1 MSEGDI
7 DFYYRLLARI
17 KSDPRFFCEHVLRIK
32 DKEGNIVPL
41 VFNSAQEKVFSLFF
55 KQYIET
61 RKVRLVILKARQQG
75 ISTLCLA
82 LCLWFSF
89 VCLGNAGLE
98 GILVARKQSD
108 AKENIFSKL
117 AFMSRWLKQA
127 LPFLQIIPE
136 TTSFDVS
143 LGKTLSHLKGAWAES
158 KSENRG
164 GTCQFAHLTEVDLYP
179 DWNNFW
185 AGTSSA
191 IAPENSIVLIE
202 STGRGHNALWSMF
215 QKKESNGYEIVFIPW
230 FEQKEYAIEG
240 DELPV
245 LTEEQKLIQKTYN
258 LTDAQMRW
266 YAAKEDELGS
276 SVLMKRDYPCCLD
289 DAFAVDDDCSFF
301 SLTLIEEASRRAV
314 VKNDMPIILGIDPS
328 KTHDNTAMV
337 WRKGVSV
344 IRIRNLPPQGG
355 TAPLVKKVVEELSL
369 HPADE
374 IYIDAAGSSLSE
386 YLFKDYGIY
395 SKAINF
401 GGSADKNE
409 LYMNKRA
416 EMYARAARWLER
428 HKGSIPNDGE
438 FKKQL
443 SQIKYIPG
451 KPRLQLMDKS
461 LLPKSPDIADAFALT
476 FAGGLE
482 DWVNIGDFNIDLDV
496 IGNGKPTGNYD
507 TTSFEF
513 SRETFPST
521 YLLR

>member
-1 MSEGDI
+1 MGESDI

-32 DKEGNIVPL
+32 DKKGDIVPL
-41 VFNSAQEKVFSLFF
+41 VFNSAQEKVFRLFF

-82 LCLWFSF
+82 LCLWFSV

-117 AFMSRWLKQA
+117 SFMSSWLKQA
-127 LPFLQIIPE
+127 LPFLQIVPE

-191 IAPENSIVLIE
+191 IAPENSIVLME

-240 DELPV
+240 GEPPV

-289 DAFAVDDDCSFF
+289 DAFAVDDDCAFF
-301 SLTLIEEASRRAV
+301 GVDIIEKASRRQNPDGAYV
-314 VKNDMPIILGIDPS
+314 TVLGIDPS
-328 KTHDNTAMV
+328 KTHDNTALV
-337 WRKGVSV
+337 WRKGLNVV
-344 IRIRNLPPQGG
+344 RIRNLPPLGG
-355 TAPLVKKVVEELSL
+355 TVPLVQKVVEEL
-369 HPADE
+369 HAFPADE
-374 IYIDAAGSSLSE
+374 IFIDAAGSSLGE
-386 YLFKDYGIY
+386 YLFKDYGIH
-395 SKAINF
+395 STSINF
-401 GGSADKNE
+401 GSSADQND
-409 LYMNKRA
+409 LYANKRA

-428 HKGSIPNDGE
+428 HGGSIPNDPE

-443 SQIKYIPG
+443 GQIKYIPG
-451 KPRLQLMDKS
+451 KSRLQLMDKS

-476 FAGGLE
+476 FAGGFE
-482 DWVNIGDFNIDLDV
+482 DWINIPRFAISMEMPREEPTQNFNLPW
-496 IGNGKPTGNYD
+496 GY
-507 TTSFEF
+507 
-513 SRETFPST
+513 
-521 YLLR
+521 